1 MNKNPRVWP
10 TLTLAASLVF
20 GGCVTARTAP
30 DPDYAPVRP
39 PSVPVASQSF
49 GSLYQPGQGL
59 RLFEDQRARQV
70 GDLLTIVLVEATS
83 ASKKAET
90 STKKENAIDLKNPTL
105 FGAPLVGHRNG
116 KTYNLAIGVDTNQE
130 FSGSGASSQSN
141 SLSGRITV
149 TVAEVLPNGYLVVR
163 GEKLIALNEG
173 DEYVRLRGI
182 VRPQDIRPDNT
193 VPSTLVADAHISYG
207 GSGALADSNAHG
219 WLSRFFLKWWPF

>member
-1 MNKNPRVWP
+1 MSKTRRIWP
-10 TLTLAASLVF
+10 ALVLAATLAG
-20 GGCVTARTAP
+20 GGCVAARTAP
-30 DPDYAPVRP
+30 DPDYAPARP
-39 PSVPVASQSF
+39 RPAPLAQESP
-49 GSLYQPGQGL
+49 GSLYSPGRGL
-59 RLFEDQRARQV
+59 RLFEDQRAREV

-90 STKKENAIDLKNPTL
+90 STKKENSLDLGNPTL
-105 FGAPLVGHRNG
+105 LGAPLAGYRHG
-116 KTYNLAIGVDTNQE
+116 KRYDLEVGVDTAQE

-141 SLSGRITV
+141 SLSGSITV
-149 TVAEVLPNGYLVVR
+149 TVTEVLPNGYLVVR